1 MLPPSNSAR
10 LYGLPPYQEDSP
22 PNTAPLPPAH
32 VLFHVSVLSG
42 VPKATPFM
50 GCPPPTTLSTHRM
63 RLRSPLTVYRRHPTS
78 DIRQARRGRLLSS
91 RARPLPSCLRVFAC
105 ADPPTCDVFFSRPS
119 MSKPRLAPRL
129 SLGAS
134 P

>member
-42 VPKATPFM
+42 VPKAKPFM
-50 GCPPPTTLSTHRM
+50 DCPPLTALSTHRM
-63 RLRSPLTVYRRHPTS
+63 RLRSPLTVYRGHPTG
-78 DIRQARRGRLLSS
+78 QAGSSALLKSTPSSLLPQSVRL
-91 RARPLPSCLRVFAC
+91 C
-105 ADPPTCDVFFSRPS
+105 
-119 MSKPRLAPRL
+119 
-129 SLGAS
+129 
-134 P
+134 